1 MKNKLTQLFC
11 FLLTVATLAA
21 CKKTIGLDPLPAN
34 KITEFKVAVSDQ
46 NLFAAIDETDKTITL
61 YLPYYY
67 ELDVI
72 DPAIKLS
79 DGAKLSE
86 AIVPVEVLDTKKTY
100 TVIGADQSTSTYK
113 LIIKQNQMAPLV
125 LTELSSATTTATM
138 AIGTYDIK
146 LQGNFN
152 VSDLKKVKAF
162 LVDKSD
168 KEYEL
173 LPSLSLGTPGVSVAM
188 QGNVKVYTYGNL
200 QVPQALDTGTYKV
213 RVKVQ
218 ALAAD
223 MKFPVKVVYGRP
235 GINYGPVTVKQGE
248 TFKIASGGVVFN
260 DFKEF
265 YIMVNGQKTLLPIVS
280 YTRTE
285 ATIRV
290 PDTVSPG
297 VYTPVASFGTW
308 PLLTLNWSVTVTAK

>member
-1 MKNKLTQLFC
+1 MKNKLTH
-11 FLLTVATLAA
+11 LLCLLITVATLAA

-34 KITEFKVAVSDQ
+34 KITEFKVAVSDGDI
-46 NLFAAIDETDKTITL
+46 FGAIDETDKTITL

-72 DPAIKLS
+72 EPVIKLS
-79 DGAKLSE
+79 AGAKLSE
-86 AIVPVEVLDTKKTY
+86 DLAPVEVLNTQKTY

-113 LIIKQNQMAPLV
+113 LIIKLNQISPLV
-125 LTELSSATTTATM
+125 LTELSTATATYTI
-138 AIGTYDIK
+138 AIGTYDIRV
-146 LQGNFN
+146 QGNFN
-152 VSDLKKVKAF
+152 VSDLKKIKAF
-162 LVDKSD
+162 LVDEND

-173 LPSLSLGTPGVSVAM
+173 TPSLSLGTPGVSVAM
-188 QGNVKVYTYGNL
+188 ISGVKTYTYGYL
-200 QVPQALDTGTYKV
+200 QVPQTLDAGTYKV

-218 ALAAD
+218 ALTAE
-223 MKFPVKVVYGRP
+223 MKYPVKVVYGRP

-265 YIMVNGQKTLLPIVS
+265 YIMVNGQKTLLSIVS
-280 YTRTE
+280 YSRTE

-290 PDTVSPG
+290 PDTVPPG
-297 VYTPVASFGTW
+297 VYTPTASFGTW
-308 PLLTLNWSVTVTAK
+308 PLSTLNWSVTVTAK

>member
-1 MKNKLTQLFC
+1 MKNKLTQLLC
-11 FLLTVATLAA
+11 LILTVATFAA

-34 KITEFKVAVSDQ
+34 KITEFKVAVSDG
-46 NLFAAIDETDKTITL
+46 NIFGAIDETDKTITL

-72 DPAIKLS
+72 EPIIKLS
-79 DGAKLSE
+79 AGAKLSE
-86 AIVPVEVLDTKKTY
+86 TPAPVEVLNTQKTY
-100 TVIGADQSTSTYK
+100 TVIAADQSTSTYK
-113 LIIKQNQMAPLV
+113 LIVKLNQISPLV
-125 LTELSSATTTATM
+125 LTELSTATTATTM
-138 AIGTYDIK
+138 AIGTYDVK

-152 VSDLKKVKAF
+152 ISDIKKIKAF
-162 LVDKSD
+162 LVDKSN

-173 LPSLSLGTPGVSVAM
+173 TPSLSLGTPGISVAM
-188 QGNVKVYTYGNL
+188 IGGVKTYTYGYL
-200 QVPQALDTGTYKV
+200 QVPQTLDTGTYKV

-218 ALAAD
+218 ALTAE
-223 MKFPVKVVYGRP
+223 MKYPVKVVYGRP
-235 GINYGPVTVKQGE
+235 GINYGPVAVKQGE
-248 TFKIASGGVVFN
+248 TFKIVTGGIVFN

-290 PDTVSPG
+290 PDTVPPAA
-297 VYTPVASFGTW
+297 YTPTAAFGTW
-308 PLLTLNWSVTVTAK
+308 PLLTLNWAVTVTAK

>member
-11 FLLTVATLAA
+11 FLLAVVMLTA

-34 KITEFKVAVSDQ
+34 KITEFKVAVSDG
-46 NLFAAIDETDKTITL
+46 NIFGAIDETDKTITL

-72 DPAIKLS
+72 EPVIKLS
-79 DGAKLSE
+79 AGAKLSE
-86 AIVPVEVLDTKKTY
+86 TLAPVEVLDTKKTY
-100 TVIGADQSTSTYK
+100 TVIAADQSTSTYK
-113 LIIKQNQMAPLV
+113 LIIKLNQISPLV
-125 LTELSSATTTATM
+125 LTELSTATTISTM
-138 AIGTYDIK
+138 AVGAYDVRV
-146 LQGNFN
+146 QGNFN
-152 VSDLKKVKAF
+152 VSDLKKIKAY
-162 LVDKSD
+162 LVDKAD

-173 LPSLSLGTPGVSVAM
+173 TPSLSLGTPGISVAII
-188 QGNVKVYTYGNL
+188 GGIKTYTYGYL
-200 QVPQALDTGTYKV
+200 QVPQTLDTGTYRV

-218 ALAAD
+218 ALTAET
-223 MKFPVKVVYGRP
+223 KYPVKVVYGRP

-248 TFKIASGGVVFN
+248 TFKINSSQIIFH

-285 ATIRV
+285 AVIRV
-290 PDTVSPG
+290 PDTVPPG
-297 VYTPVASFGTW
+297 VYTPTASFGTW
-308 PLLTLNWSVTVTAK
+308 PLSALNWSVTVTAK